1 MDKQGAAALWEKASQ
16 LIKSEINSVSYD
28 YWFQDLQPADW
39 DGEKLTLMADN
50 DFGRNLL
57 KEKYDELA
65 DYLQAVLAELSSP
78 LLGIGIA
85 LPVDVDSD
93 TGRIISAF
101 NISGN
106 DCQCVEEKF
115 RYLADKL
122 GLACCQIW
130 QRRCSTLK

>member
-1 MDKQGAAALWEKASQ
+1 MRNPQSARKLVEGGSV
-16 LIKSEINSVSYD
+16 EIGIT
-28 YWFQDLQPADW
+28 DLAGGILRFETRPFANF
-39 DGEKLTLMADN
+39 TA
-50 DFGRNLL
+50 

-106 DCQCVEEKF
+106 DCQCVEENF

>member
-1 MDKQGAAALWEKASQ
+1 
-16 LIKSEINSVSYD
+16 
-28 YWFQDLQPADW
+28 
-39 DGEKLTLMADN
+39 MAGGILRFETRPFAN
-50 DFGRNLL
+50 FTA

-106 DCQCVEEKF
+106 DCQCVEENF